1 MTALEP
7 NVTGFR
13 LSGQQT
19 HPLHNSVLRKRFE
32 QAANGLPSQDGVLVI
47 EVGERLR
54 RRELTSR

>member
-1 MTALEP
+1 MPLEP
-7 NVTGFR
+7 SVAGFR
-13 LSGQQT
+13 LSGHQT